1 MACII
6 EPATH
11 DDVPAM
17 SALLDDLFSIEQD
30 FAPNGDNQ
38 MRAMHLLLDL
48 PDRACLLVARDESGQ
63 IAGMVSGQLVIS
75 TAQGGPSMWIEDMVV
90 REDTRGQGVGR
101 QLLETLLQW
110 ALGKG
115 ASRAQLLVDLDN
127 TPALGYYDHLGWQA
141 TRLAARRVLLHP

>member
-30 FAPNGDNQ
+30 FVPNGDNQ

-63 IAGMVSGQLVIS
+63 IAGMISGQLVIS

-141 TRLAARRVLLHP
+141 TRLAARRILLHP